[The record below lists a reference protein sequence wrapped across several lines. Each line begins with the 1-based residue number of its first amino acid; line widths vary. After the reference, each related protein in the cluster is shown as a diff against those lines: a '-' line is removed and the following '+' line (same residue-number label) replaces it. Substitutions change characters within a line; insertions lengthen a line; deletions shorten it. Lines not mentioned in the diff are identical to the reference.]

1 MTNGA
6 GLDRFDYLVGDAEY
20 GFVFETGCDE
30 IHRGYS
36 GGPEMWYDP
45 LVSGACLGVR
55 YCEADPRRHEVTDER
70 FARING
76 RARFV
81 GKAAGE
87 VRALEDLEL

>member
-1 MTNGA
+1 V
-6 GLDRFDYLVGDAEY
+6 Y
-20 GFVFETGCDE
+20 ETDCDE

-45 LVSGACLGVR
+45 LVDGACLNLR
-55 YCEADPRRHEVTDER
+55 YCSDNPICHRVMDSA
-70 FARING
+70 FQKING

-87 VRALEDLEL
+87 VRGVDDLEW